1 MVSLMDLS
9 MYTATI
15 STILLF
21 GLILVYARIYRE
33 TRAQF
38 SLGLL
43 VFALILFA
51 QNLLAAYCFLTM
63 SPFIG
68 EPFLPYL
75 LAVNTTQVLQI
86 LVLLLTTVNQAT
98 DLDQNPTN
106 SRNPDTY
113 HHQLLSRPSR
123 DLVYIVQ

>member
-15 STILLF
+15 SAILLF
-21 GLILVYARIYRE
+21 GLILIYARIYRE

-51 QNLLAAYCFLTM
+51 QNVLAAYSFLTM

-75 LAVNTTQVLQI
+75 LAVNTSQVLGI
-86 LVLLLTTVNQAT
+86 LVLLRTTV
-98 DLDQNPTN
+98 
-106 SRNPDTY
+106 
-113 HHQLLSRPSR
+113 H
-123 DLVYIVQ
+123 

>member
-9 MYTATI
+9 MYTAVI

-21 GLILVYARIYRE
+21 GLNLIYARIYRD
-33 TRAQF
+33 TRAQS

-51 QNLLAAYCFLTM
+51 QNVLAAYSFLTT

-68 EPFLPYL
+68 EPFLPNL
-75 LAVNTTQVLQI
+75 LPVNTAQVPDI
-86 LVLLLTTVNQAT
+86 LDLPRTTAPNAI
-98 DLDQNPTN
+98 
-106 SRNPDTY
+106 R
-113 HHQLLSRPSR
+113 
-123 DLVYIVQ
+123 